1 MASASFLRHPATWAS
16 VAAIA
21 VPLVANY
28 EGFFGHRYL
37 DSVGVPT
44 ICYGAT
50 AADHVDMSRT
60 YTKAECQ
67 EMLKNDLPKYEAQVE
82 RCIHV
87 AMPPHRNAAILS
99 FTYNVGGGALCKSS
113 VARYLNAGD
122 VRRGC
127 DALLLYNRGGGRV
140 ISGLTNRRKSERTLC
155 LRND

>member
-1 MASASFLRHPATWAS
+1 MAAPSFLKHPATWAS
-16 VAAIA
+16 VVAIA
-21 VPLVANY
+21 LPLVANY
-28 EGFFGHRYL
+28 EGFFGHKYK
-37 DSVGVPT
+37 DSVGVDT

-67 EMLKNDLPKYEAQVE
+67 KMLANDLPKYEAQVE

-87 AMPPHRNAAILS
+87 PMPPHRNAAILS

-113 VARYLNAGD
+113 VARYLNAGQ
-122 VRRGC
+122 VQRGC

-140 ISGLTNRRKSERTLC
+140 IAGLTNRRRSERVLC